1 MVMSFGGLGVFGGF
15 GGAFYAAPFTY
26 FSIKNKSLLYFNM
39 LTFIKFQ
46 KKTTYIKI
54 QPVNSTNAICF
65 VGVLGG
71 VETFK
76 TYK

>member
-1 MVMSFGGLGVFGGF
+1 MVVSFGGFGGF

-39 LTFIKFQ
+39 LNFIKFP
-46 KKTTYIKI
+46 KKQPISII
-54 QPVNSTNAICF
+54 QPLNSTNAICF
-65 VGVLGG
+65 VRVLGEL
-71 VETFK
+71 ETFK